1 MTPPSRSIKENPGML
16 TAVRACGVR
25 AGAAAGR
32 RPALRASRGGPGPP
46 DRSHGRCPVPPWATS
61 SRPPCGPESW
71 GGTARR
77 GSTARRGRA
86 GVGGWGRAREPPL
99 LPGRPRGAERPPAG
113 RGVHRSPAAS
123 PPGTDRV
130 CAEPTPRGRAWLPSG
145 SRPQRPPRGLPLG
158 TSPGPHLGDRVSAG
172 PASRRTGLRED
183 TCPPRTLGRRG
194 RAAAVRAGGPCGA
207 RPRRGAA
214 GRTRRAGGAK
224 LPRGGAQQ
232 PKPRPPAAPDPRS
245 RSHRK
250 HSATAPRATMHFRPE
265 EAAVLAT
272 PSRGRWGPGNA
283 ALAVSPRAFWES
295 PRCLFLPPLFSTEFR
310 LLAGRKPSFPGR
322 KGSEEKRGRMRRGH
336 ATRRALG
343 VAPQCLVGDVVLRV
357 RTPPG
362 WAGGGLGFPEG
373 GAQLKM
379 EPAWP
384 RRSARYS

>member
-1 MTPPSRSIKENPGML
+1 M
-16 TAVRACGVR
+16 
-25 AGAAAGR
+25 
-32 RPALRASRGGPGPP
+32 
-46 DRSHGRCPVPPWATS
+46 PPWATC

-86 GVGGWGRAREPPL
+86 GVGGWGRAREPPSSRA
-99 LPGRPRGAERPPAG
+99 GPAG
-113 RGVHRSPAAS
+113 LSARQPDAGCTAA
-123 PPGTDRV
+123 
-130 CAEPTPRGRAWLPSG
+130 
-145 SRPQRPPRGLPLG
+145 RPPRLRARTGSAPNRPREAAPGCRRARVPSGLLG
-158 TSPGPHLGDRVSAG
+158 GSRWERAPARIWGIGSRRGPPRAARVSG
-172 PASRRTGLRED
+172 RTRA
-183 TCPPRTLGRRG
+183 PPRTLGRRG

-272 PSRGRWGPGNA
+272 PSRGRWGPGDA
-283 ALAVSPRAFWES
+283 ALPLALEHSGSRRGAS
-295 PRCLFLPPLFSTEFR
+295 SSPLFTQFR

-362 WAGGGLGFPEG
+362 CAGGGLGFPEG

-384 RRSARYS
+384 RRSACYS